1 VIRGIHYSLAP
12 DGQVK
17 VVTCTSGVIVDVL
30 IDIRLNSPTYLQVE
44 YIELSEESGRVI
56 YIPSGVGHG
65 FIVQSDSASVAYL
78 TSSKF
83 APEYEKAVYLN
94 DPELGII
101 WPIPVG
107 ENIIISK
114 VAKKKTSSKKIIIDS
129 NENKDIVELSDEN
142 IIIPKVSKKK
152 TTKKITIDKVKKEEI
167 KIEDIGTE
175 KHKEI
180 KKEDNIIIEEDKSKV
195 KTIKKVKSKKET
207 NEI

>member
-1 VIRGIHYSLAP
+1 MTLQELSIVGAYLITHSVFHDERGLFREWYKSEEIMSINKDFLIQQANFSRSEKFVIRGIHYSLAP

-114 VAKKKTSSKKIIIDS
+114 ADTEAPTLAQAKEFGLLPKYKS
-129 NENKDIVELSDEN
+129 N
-142 IIIPKVSKKK
+142 
-152 TTKKITIDKVKKEEI
+152 
-167 KIEDIGTE
+167 
-175 KHKEI
+175 
-180 KKEDNIIIEEDKSKV
+180 
-195 KTIKKVKSKKET
+195 
-207 NEI
+207 